1 MRFRRTGTGCAR
13 CRSSSTAAGTC
24 CASAGRRRS
33 SGRTRTTPKRARPT
47 PLSITGSKSG
57 EPIGAGVAEAV
68 DRQGAFPRLDDDQRE
83 RLRGLG
89 RLREVEAGEVLFS
102 AGDESSDF
110 FVVESGAVAIV
121 QGYGAE
127 NRVIAVHGEHRFLG
141 EMSLLTGAR
150 LYLSGVVRE
159 AGEVIQIPLAKLR
172 EIVAE
177 DKGLSD
183 VILGAFIARRS
194 ILIDVGTGIK
204 LIGSR
209 VSPDTPRL
217 REFLVRN
224 RMPHQWIDLE
234 EDDEAEALLS
244 GLAVEPDQ
252 TPVVVAS
259 GGEVLRNPS
268 SAELGRAIG
277 LGSRGAPPQ
286 LCDVVVVGSGPAGL
300 SAALYAASEGLDVQ
314 TVEAVASGG
323 QAGTSARI
331 ENYLGFP
338 AGISGSELV
347 QRAGIQ
353 ALKFGSRL
361 TVPAAA
367 VGLKSEPGRHEIAL
381 SNGDVATGRTVVIA
395 TGAQYRRLEVARLD
409 EFEGGGVYYAAT
421 QAEAQLCSNCP
432 IFIVGGGNSAGQ
444 AAMFLSRQASHCRL
458 LIRGGDLAK
467 SMSRYLVDQVE
478 RNDSI
483 DVLRH
488 SQVVELGG
496 ERELESVT
504 VADNRSGEQT
514 ELAVRALF
522 VFIGASPH
530 TEWLEGQLATDDA
543 GFLLTGRDVQGEDL
557 VEFDGDRPLLLE
569 TSRAGI
575 FAVGD
580 VHSGSIKRVASAV

>member
-1 MRFRRTGTGCAR
+1 
-13 CRSSSTAAGTC
+13 
-24 CASAGRRRS
+24 
-33 SGRTRTTPKRARPT
+33 
-47 PLSITGSKSG
+47 
-57 EPIGAGVAEAV
+57 
-68 DRQGAFPRLDDDQRE
+68 
-83 RLRGLG
+83 LG
-89 RLREVEAGEVLFS
+89 RVRTVESGEVLFA
-102 AGDESSDF
+102 AGDEGSDF

-127 NRVIAVHGEHRFLG
+127 NRVIAVQGPHRFLG
-141 EMSLLTGAR
+141 ELGLLTGQR
-150 LYLSGVVRE
+150 LYLSGVVRDR
-159 AGEVIQIPLAKLR
+159 GEVVQVPVEKLR

-177 DKGLSD
+177 DKALSD

-194 ILIDVGTGIK
+194 ILIAVGTGIK

-209 VSPDTPRL
+209 FSPDSRRL
-217 REFLVRN
+217 REFLARN

-234 EDDEAEALLS
+234 DDDEAEALLT
-244 GLAVEPDQ
+244 GLAIEPDQ
-252 TPVVVAS
+252 TPVVIAG
-259 GGEVLRNPS
+259 GGEVLHNPS

-277 LGSRGAPPQ
+277 LGSNGAPPA
-286 LCDVVVVGSGPAGL
+286 LCDVVVVGSGPAGI

-338 AGISGSELV
+338 AGISGSELT

-367 VGLKSEPGRHEIAL
+367 VALKSHPGRHEITL
-381 SNGDVATGRTVVIA
+381 SNGEVATGRTVVIA
-395 TGAQYRRLEVARLD
+395 TGAQYRRLHVARLE

-421 QAEAQLCSNCP
+421 QAEAQLCADDP
-432 IFIVGGGNSAGQ
+432 VVIVGGGNSAGQ
-444 AAMFLSRQASHCRL
+444 AAMFLSQRASWCRL
-458 LIRGGDLAK
+458 LIRGRDLAK

-478 RNDSI
+478 RNPSI
-483 DVLRH
+483 EVLRH

-504 VADNRSGEQT
+504 IADNRSGERT
-514 ELAVRALF
+514 VLPARALF

-530 TEWLEGQLATDDA
+530 TEWLEGQLAADDA
-543 GFLLTGRDVQGEDL
+543 GFLLTGSDLQGAAIA
-557 VEFDGDRPLLLE
+557 EFDGDRPLFLE
-569 TSRAGI
+569 TSRPGI

-580 VHSGSIKRVASAV
+580 VHSGSIKRVASAVGEGAMAVRLIHQRLAALSPALPKT

>member
-1 MRFRRTGTGCAR
+1 L
-13 CRSSSTAAGTC
+13 AG
-24 CASAGRRRS
+24 AVAG
-33 SGRTRTTPKRARPT
+33 
-47 PLSITGSKSG
+47 
-57 EPIGAGVAEAV
+57 PIGAGVSEAV
-68 DRQGAFPRLDDDQRE
+68 DRNGAFPRLDEDQRA
-83 RLRGLG
+83 RLRSLG
-89 RLREVEAGEVLFS
+89 SVRAVEPGEVLFA
-102 AGDESSDF
+102 AGDEGSDF

-127 NRVIAVHGEHRFLG
+127 NRVIAVHGQHRFLG
-141 EMSLLTGAR
+141 EMSLLIGQR
-150 LYLSGVVRE
+150 LYLSGVVRD
-159 AGEVIQIPLAKLR
+159 AGEVIQIPLERLR

-177 DKGLSD
+177 DKALSD
-183 VILGAFIARRS
+183 VILGAFIARRA

-209 VSPDTPRL
+209 FSPDSRRL
-217 REFLVRN
+217 REFLARN

-234 EDDEAEALLS
+234 DDDDAETLLT
-244 GLAVEPDQ
+244 GLAIEPDQ
-252 TPVVVAS
+252 TPVVIAS

-277 LGSRGAPPQ
+277 LGSRGAPPP
-286 LCDVVVVGSGPAGL
+286 LCDVVVVGAGPAGI
-300 SAALYAASEGLDVQ
+300 AASLYAASEGLDVQ
-314 TVEAVASGG
+314 AVEAVASGG

-338 AGISGSELV
+338 AGISGSELT

-367 VGLKSEPGRHEIAL
+367 VALRSHPGQHEIAL
-381 SNGDVATGRTVVIA
+381 SNGEVATGRTVVIA
-395 TGAQYRRLEVARLD
+395 TGAQYRRLDVARLD

-421 QAEAQLCSNCP
+421 QAEAQLCAGDP
-432 IFIVGGGNSAGQ
+432 VMIVGGGNSAGQ
-444 AAMFLSRQASHCRL
+444 AAMFLSRRASCCRL

-467 SMSRYLVDQVE
+467 SMSRYLVDQIE

-483 DVLRH
+483 EVVKH

-504 VADNRSGEQT
+504 IAQSRSGERT
-514 ELAVRALF
+514 ELAARALF

-530 TEWLEGQLATDDA
+530 TEWLNGQLVSDDA
-543 GFLLTGRDVQGEDL
+543 GFLLTGRDLQGEDVL
-557 VEFDGDRPLLLE
+557 EYDSDRPLFLE
-569 TSRAGI
+569 TSRPGI

-580 VHSGSIKRVASAV
+580 VHSGSIKRVASAVGEGSMAVRLIHQRLAALSPPLQEVNR